1 MRPLWLI
8 PVCFVALAVPAVV
21 LAGGGESGFDGVVS
35 AIENRYHVHATRIP
49 FMGLIGFVSSKA
61 TQGGVK
67 GMHVAEFEDFR
78 ADVDTD
84 ELNNF
89 IQQKLGPQW
98 ERVIR
103 ETSRKG
109 DGKQTLV
116 FMRPEGDRMGL
127 FVVDRDGHELN
138 WGSTGTTTRVMEM
151 RRIRIPQV
159 GSAPLRTPR
168 RIDYI
173 CSSGCPRRIEE

>member
-8 PVCFVALAVPAVV
+8 PVCFVALAVPVAV
-21 LAGGGESGFDGVVS
+21 LAGSGESGFDGVVS

-49 FMGLIGFVSSKA
+49 FLGLMSFVSGKA
-61 TQGGVK
+61 IHGGVK

-78 ADVDTD
+78 ADVDGD

-89 IQQKLGPQW
+89 VQQKLGPQW
-98 ERVIR
+98 ERVVR

-109 DGKQTLV
+109 NGEQTLV

-127 FVVDRDGHELN
+127 FVVDRDGHELD
-138 WGSTGTTTRVMEM
+138 VV
-151 RRIRIPQV
+151 QV
-159 GSAPLRTPR
+159 SVNPDHLNEQLGQYPHNNAR
-168 RIDYI
+168 D
-173 CSSGCPRRIEE
+173 GDEAN